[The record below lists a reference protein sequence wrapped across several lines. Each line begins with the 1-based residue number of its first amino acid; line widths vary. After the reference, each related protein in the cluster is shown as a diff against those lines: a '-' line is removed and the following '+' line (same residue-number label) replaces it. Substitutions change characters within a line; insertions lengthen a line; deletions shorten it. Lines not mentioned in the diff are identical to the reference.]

1 MLSGYTVS
9 TSSFTTFQR
18 LNSTVNIFDL
28 EKPFRQVIR
37 RHGSVNRDVSI
48 KLLTTNR
55 NLTKVVSKF
64 IGNTEIII
72 FISNLRNIRYSSVNF
87 IFPQLPEF
95 VKIIMK
101 ITILKAHHP
110 TYLQIHLLHL
120 LQQVYIYI

>member
-9 TSSFTTFQR
+9 TGSFTTFQR
-18 LNSTVNIFDL
+18 LNSTVSIFDL

-37 RHGSVNRDVSI
+37 RHVIVNRDVSI

-72 FISNLRNIRYSSVNF
+72 FISNLGNIRYSSVNF
-87 IFPQLPEF
+87 IFP
-95 VKIIMK
+95 
-101 ITILKAHHP
+101 
-110 TYLQIHLLHL
+110 
-120 LQQVYIYI
+120 

>member
-9 TSSFTTFQR
+9 TGSFTTFQR
-18 LNSTVNIFDL
+18 LNSTVNIFDA
-28 EKPFRQVIR
+28 EKPCRQVIR
-37 RHGSVNRDVSI
+37 RHVSVNRDVSI

-72 FISNLRNIRYSSVNF
+72 FISNLGNIRYSSVNF

-101 ITILKAHHP
+101 ITLYGVVSHNG
-110 TYLQIHLLHL
+110 
-120 LQQVYIYI
+120 